1 MIGVW
6 GKIDNELDRSIRSKL
21 RSHSIRSSARDR
33 SIRSKIRA
41 STRLK
46 KEIQALQRDSS
57 SFTETEIAANEK
69 PAQVPKTIK
78 CNVPFF
84 YEVNVGDEILAAHHS
99 LRSSENK
106 ELSEQTQ
113 QQQQQHVDD
122 ESSAANYQS
131 WSSEYKEQ
139 SEQQH
144 ENQDDDNHCF
154 SFTSPPSSS
163 SSILP
168 EQMNFRRKLLR
179 NHPLLYGTILHFLLP
194 LLGLI
199 GLCFLFGYLLAYWES
214 NGIHGADNT
223 EAIGGTP
230 NGEKASNDH
239 ALADLYL
246 QYHDLLIAN
255 ETAKKQ
261 MIQVASTCSDLA
273 LLEVLAIAEENG
285 NAVNTTLFSELVDS
299 CAEDR
304 ANIFY
309 QEEDYFDFVQQEN
322 LFDVPFF
329 GVTDSPLTFDWTD
342 CPDASKRFNVPSRW
356 ASHAQYVFQKWVT
369 SFENGYEK
377 NVLNSTM
384 NDAAALENAV
394 MSATGHENCNAY
406 PPGGAVYW
414 FTIMTTVGYGTRVLS
429 SNYSRL
435 LVYTAGI
442 LSILLFAGL
451 LRLSGGFVEVLYD
464 YLVSMIVPNISL
476 ARERFISAVI
486 WFCMIWVVMVAG
498 AYLFLYQI
506 SLAIGDTSSVDV
518 HSVIPFEEAFWFQF
532 ISFTTVGFG
541 DYNIPSYGST
551 VSHMF
556 IVPIVQLLGF
566 ISISICIDKI
576 SKMSCHFNS
585 TSDDESTDF
594 KDNNGKSET
603 EDFYQK

>member
-1 MIGVW
+1 MDV
-6 GKIDNELDRSIRSKL
+6 
-21 RSHSIRSSARDR
+21 
-33 SIRSKIRA
+33 
-41 STRLK
+41 
-46 KEIQALQRDSS
+46 
-57 SFTETEIAANEK
+57 AAEEK
-69 PAQVPKTIK
+69 PAEAPKIIQ

-84 YEVNVGDEILAAHHS
+84 YEANVDDEIFAARDS

-113 QQQQQHVDD
+113 QYQEHVDD
-122 ESSAANYQS
+122 ESSAAHYQS
-131 WSSEYKEQ
+131 WSSKNKEL
-139 SEQQH
+139 SEQQL
-144 ENQDDDNHCF
+144 ENQDDENHGS

-168 EQMNFRRKLLR
+168 EQMNFRRKLLN

-214 NGIHGADNT
+214 NGIHGADDT

-246 QYHDLLIAN
+246 QYHNLLVAN

-273 LLEVLAIAEENG
+273 LSKVLAIAEENG
-285 NAVNTTLFSELVDS
+285 NQVNTTLFSELVDS
-299 CAEDR
+299 CAEER

-309 QEEDYFDFVQQEN
+309 QEEDYFDFVKKEN

-342 CPDASKRFNVPSRW
+342 CPDASKRFDLPSRW
-356 ASHAQYVFQKWVT
+356 ASHARYVFQKWMT
-369 SFENGYEK
+369 AFENGYEK

-394 MSATGHENCNAY
+394 MSATGHDNCNAY
-406 PPGGAVYW
+406 PPGGAIYW
-414 FTIMTTVGYGTRVLS
+414 FTIMTTVGYGARVLS

-451 LRLSGGFVEVLYD
+451 LRLSGGFVEALYD
-464 YLVSMIVPNISL
+464 YLLSMIVPSISV
-476 ARERFISAVI
+476 ARERVISAVI
-486 WFCMIWVVMVAG
+486 WFCMIWAVMVAG
-498 AYLFLYQI
+498 AYVFIYQI
-506 SLAIGDTSSVDV
+506 SLAVGDNSSVDV
-518 HSVIPFEEAFWFQF
+518 HSIIPFEEAFWFQF

-551 VSHMF
+551 ASHMF

-576 SKMSCHFNS
+576 WKMSRHINS

-594 KDNNGKSET
+594 KDNNGESET